1 MNVQNII
8 LWRRFFSGLAYTAMQ
23 SVFFIYL
30 MKHKGFDTAQIASA
44 FSLLVFA
51 SQAFSLFAGSWG
63 DRYGRT
69 PVMMLGCLLDALGY
83 ILLLTTHHYGL
94 LLLATF
100 CFGLG
105 STLFSTNARAFLLSN
120 ADDGYASKTKAQ
132 GKFLKIS
139 SMASMVAPLISI
151 PFIHYQKAEWL
162 IWCCCAIEVVM
173 LLFMWRMM
181 PRRKCDFRFAPFRFA
196 QFKEVIN
203 KRFIF
208 VHLLLFIPL
217 GMGSAFY
224 VIFPYIFTEL
234 LDRQELVPIA
244 FFINNLIAVLLQT
257 GFSRHIN
264 FGVVKLNYIAPILI
278 ALLIVPWFYA
288 LEYLSEATAFLYLVI
303 FALVGLFANT
313 ALANMLV
320 KLDRGENQGLMFGLS
335 KLILAVTTAAIMN
348 ILPYIFLV

>member
-1 MNVQNII
+1 MDMQNII

-30 MKHKGFDTAQIASA
+30 TKYKGFDTTQIASA

-63 DRYGRT
+63 DRFGRM
-69 PVMMLGCLLDALGY
+69 PVMLFGCLLDSLAY
-83 ILLLTTHHYGL
+83 ILLLTTDHYAL

-105 STLFSTNARAFLLSN
+105 STLFSTNARAFLLSSAEDN
-120 ADDGYASKTKAQ
+120 YAAKTKAQ

-139 SMASMVAPLISI
+139 SMASMVAPLVAI

-162 IWCCCAIEVVM
+162 IWCSCAIEVTM
-173 LLFMWRMM
+173 LLFMWRTM
-181 PRRKCDFRFAPFRFA
+181 PRRKCNFRFAPFRFN
-196 QFKEVIN
+196 QLNGVIN

-224 VIFPYIFTEL
+224 VIFPYIFTGL
-234 LDRQELVPIA
+234 LDQQELVPIA
-244 FFINNLIAVLLQT
+244 FFINNLIAVLLQAQ
-257 GFSRHIN
+257 FSRKVN
-264 FGVVKLNYIAPILI
+264 FGVVKLNYLAPLLI

-288 LEYLSEATAFLYLVI
+288 LEYISELTAFLYLVI
-303 FALVGLFANT
+303 FSLVSLFANT

-320 KLDRGENQGLMFGLS
+320 KLDKGENQGLMFGLS
-335 KLILAVTTAAIMN
+335 KLILAITTAGVMN